1 MRSWSA
7 VKFRKVKKV
16 IARKSPI
23 LLVIPLTA
31 AARAAPDRLPLWAR
45 RRKVRGGPA

>member
-1 MRSWSA
+1 MDSAVRLLSGWSMRSWSA

-31 AARAAPDRLPLWAR
+31 AARAA
-45 RRKVRGGPA
+45 